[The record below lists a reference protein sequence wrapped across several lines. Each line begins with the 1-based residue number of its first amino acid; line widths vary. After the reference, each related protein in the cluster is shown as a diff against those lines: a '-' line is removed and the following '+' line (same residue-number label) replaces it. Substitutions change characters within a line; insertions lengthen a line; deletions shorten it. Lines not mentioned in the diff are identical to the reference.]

1 MAFYID
7 SRMMNAY
14 TFLMARLK
22 YGNSLTFAL
31 DITSSYFGV
40 KESELREFYEC
51 FNG

>member
-7 SRMMNAY
+7 SRMMDAY

-22 YGNSLTFAL
+22 YGNSLTHAL

-40 KESELREFYEC
+40 KESELAEFYKC
-51 FNG
+51 FNN